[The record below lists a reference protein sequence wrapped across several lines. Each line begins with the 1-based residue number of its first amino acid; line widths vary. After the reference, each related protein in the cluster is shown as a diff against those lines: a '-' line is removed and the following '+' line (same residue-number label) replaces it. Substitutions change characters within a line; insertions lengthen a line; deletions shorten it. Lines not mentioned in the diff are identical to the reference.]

1 MYRKVYYKSAQPV
14 LDNVYCMCAVKVI
27 ISSQLW
33 VLKNI
38 LFQISLCL
46 SMQKQIHQMK
56 PNVHVLHGLLS
67 SLSSPFPNKARCR
80 YSRDLNIGCPNSG
93 NF

>member
-38 LFQISLCL
+38 YFKSVCVYQ
-46 SMQKQIHQMK
+46 
-56 PNVHVLHGLLS
+56 
-67 SLSSPFPNKARCR
+67 CR
-80 YSRDLNIGCPNSG
+80 SRYIRYFMAFLPP
-93 NF
+93 

>member
-14 LDNVYCMCAVKVI
+14 LDNVYCIYAVKVI

-38 LFQISLCL
+38 YFKSVCVINAEADTSDT
-46 SMQKQIHQMK
+46 SW
-56 PNVHVLHGLLS
+56 LS
-67 SLSSPFPNKARCR
+67 SLPSPFLSKARCR